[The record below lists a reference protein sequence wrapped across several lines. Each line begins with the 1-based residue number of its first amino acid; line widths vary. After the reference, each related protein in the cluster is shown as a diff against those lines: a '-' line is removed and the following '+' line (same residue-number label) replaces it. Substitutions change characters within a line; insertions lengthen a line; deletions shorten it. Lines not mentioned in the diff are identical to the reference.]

1 MDEGQVIALIN
12 SAFADVPRPAKE
24 SITNCTCEECLEI
37 RDDFAEQDPDDMDA
51 DRMRYHSWD
60 MTFLTFEARHYFL
73 PGWMRLGIRQP
84 ELAYSDAVIELLLR
98 GEGRMEEDR
107 GWEESGLYT
116 PMQRKAILAFL
127 DLVRTRNGE
136 RHDEDLEAAWTSW
149 SEHGGESENE
159 ESEQAGSSNG
169 GNVLL

>member
-1 MDEGQVIALIN
+1 MDEDQVIALIN
-12 SAFADVPRPAKE
+12 SAFADVPRPVKE
-24 SITNCTCEECLEI
+24 FITNCTCEECVEI
-37 RDDFAEQDPDDMDA
+37 RDDFAEQDPEDMDP

-60 MTFLTFEARHYFL
+60 MSFLTFEARHYFL
-73 PGWMRLGIRQP
+73 PGWMRLGIREP
-84 ELAYSDAVIELLLR
+84 ESAYSDAVIEHLLR
-98 GEGRMEEDR
+98 EEGRMEQDR

-136 RHDEDLEAAWTSW
+136 RHDEDLEAAWTRW
-149 SEHGGESENE
+149 SEHGGEPGNE

-169 GNVLL
+169 G